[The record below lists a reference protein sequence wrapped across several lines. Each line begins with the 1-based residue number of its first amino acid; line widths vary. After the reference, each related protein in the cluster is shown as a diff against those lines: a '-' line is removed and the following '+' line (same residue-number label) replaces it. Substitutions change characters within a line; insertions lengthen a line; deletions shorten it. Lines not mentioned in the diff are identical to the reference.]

1 MNPLN
6 HPRKA
11 PEPSVTSNN
20 RAFALGMLVG
30 GLIVILVGLFFFSAT
45 EPAAASEPASVC
57 DTYAA
62 PASCNLENPPTLFTP
77 APPEKAWN
85 CVEKEEIGHCSRLL
99 AQTGQP
105 NNLHLVAIGLVA
117 VSVGGIV
124 TIAVIWMRP
133 AASKREDS
141 NA

>member
-1 MNPLN
+1 MSTTTT
-6 HPRKA
+6 R
-11 PEPSVTSNN
+11 VN
-20 RAFALGMLVG
+20 RAFMLGMLIG
-30 GLIVILVGLFFFSAT
+30 GLVVVMTFWFMAT
-45 EPAAASEPASVC
+45 ADAAAADETSVC

-85 CVEKEEIGHCSRLL
+85 CVEKEEIGHCSELL
-99 AQTGQP
+99 AQTGQQ

-124 TIAVIWMRP
+124 TIAVIWMRH